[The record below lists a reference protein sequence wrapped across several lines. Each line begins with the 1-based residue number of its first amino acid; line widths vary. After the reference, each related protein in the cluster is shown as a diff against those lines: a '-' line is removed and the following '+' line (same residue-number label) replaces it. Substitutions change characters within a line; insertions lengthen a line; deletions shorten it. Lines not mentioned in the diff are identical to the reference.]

1 MLRTLINFTVA
12 IGSLTALL
20 LDVVALELVA
30 FSTKVLGTSHASS
43 GAVESR
49 LTGSINKCVRNGLHF
64 TPL

>member
-30 FSTKVLGTSHASS
+30 FSTKVLGTSHAS